1 MAKTPLGGLSLLPSK
16 AQSSLDGWVT
26 KMPPK
31 LPQKQTVME
40 KERHDVSS
48 GQNLGNV
55 PDTVVAAEMPASF
68 RTKIDEFV
76 KQSLSDPVYRQSMR
90 QEAGQQMLLD
100 TVDAI
105 DAQILAALSA
115 RDADKYGEA
124 IYEAVTSTVITY
136 LADCEE
142 SDACQ
147 SSPSQSSPS
156 QIEPT
161 ASDDSIAAPS
171 SSPPMAALTEELV
184 GALHESI
191 GSLLTDSQRMLE
203 SNFKAYGVPDCAAL
217 IRYIQS
223 EALSR
228 TLSTLKKQSSPSQIE
243 PTASDDSIAAPSS
256 SPPMA
261 TLTEELVGALHESI
275 GSLLTDSQRMLE
287 SNFNAYGVPD
297 CATLIRHIQSEALS
311 RTLLTLKK
319 QSPSKEPVDILR
331 QMFPNGY
338 ERIPTSGQGL
348 QCGLRAVIHSLKS
361 QYPSVQPPSL
371 EVLRSFQSSA
381 YVQEFS
387 RVVGQSHANDDN
399 FHIDQL
405 AAYLGEWGRDS
416 KRGGFQLG
424 YVLSGGTPFLVP
436 SPEADRDDVSVVW
449 IHSTS
454 VSGISDYQMDH
465 FEGLRARLARDET
478 IVDMSERC
486 DAVIVDVSEG
496 RDEVLVDAFEAR
508 DEAIEECRATNEEVE
523 KLLESVED
531 YLDTAIMAYFGDQ
544 TAIEFTD
551 RSELFQ
557 ALFED
562 ACSTFLIDPHT
573 EKVQKLV
580 EDMIS
585 PYFVSEANAVT
596 EDAENDEDASNQV
609 GSLDDLPKALRRKL
623 RQAVSSFVD
632 QRQNRDT

>member
-1 MAKTPLGGLSLLPSK
+1 MAKTPLGGSSLLPSK

-105 DAQILAALSA
+105 DAQILAALSP

-124 IYEAVTSTVITY
+124 IYEAVTCTVITY

-147 SSPSQSSPS
+147 SSPSQISPS

-171 SSPPMAALTEELV
+171 SSPPMAAMTEELV

-191 GSLLTDSQRMLE
+191 GSLLTDCQRMLE
-203 SNFKAYGVPDCAAL
+203 SNFKAYGVPDCAA
-217 IRYIQS
+217 
-223 EALSR
+223 
-228 TLSTLKKQSSPSQIE
+228 
-243 PTASDDSIAAPSS
+243 
-256 SPPMA
+256 
-261 TLTEELVGALHESI
+261 
-275 GSLLTDSQRMLE
+275 
-287 SNFNAYGVPD
+287 
-297 CATLIRHIQSEALS
+297 LIRHIQSEALS

-371 EVLRSFQSSA
+371 EVLRSFQSSV

-399 FHIDQL
+399 FYVDQL

-416 KRGGFQLG
+416 KRGVFQLG

-585 PYFVSEANAVT
+585 PYFVSEANVEDMISPYFVSEANVVT